1 MLTVDIL
8 KQNTKL
14 SGLSDE
20 QLNAIATMSQ
30 NDENTVIGARIGEL
44 HGQYDTDVLS
54 VSGITK
60 KSGEKSY
67 DYVKRVLNDY
77 KAKLEASKTL
87 QSQLDAA
94 KAQVEELK
102 AKGTDE
108 AIKQELKD
116 AKTRVEQLKASLQ
129 TKETEFNT
137 AKADLEKQVMNAHVD
152 YAFQAATAGLK
163 FKEGISESLKSVILS
178 AAKNEVL
185 AKGTPEL
192 IDDGKGGKRLAL
204 RGTDGNLVNNPKNGL
219 VPYTIQEL
227 VMETSL
233 KDAISTAPVHGGG
246 GTGPARPTDPNLPLD
261 LSGAKTQL
269 EADNMIENYLL
280 TVKGLTRDKAEFG
293 EESLRLRNDAKVAEL
308 PLK

>member
-1 MLTVDIL
+1 MLTVEIL

-44 HGQYDTDVLS
+44 HGQYDADVLG
-54 VSGITK
+54 VSGVAK

-67 DYVKRVLNDY
+67 DYVKRVLGDY

-94 KAQVEELK
+94 NTQIEELK
-102 AKGTDE
+102 AKGPDE

-116 AKTRVEQLKASLQ
+116 TKAHVEQLKTSLQ
-129 TKETEFNT
+129 AKTTEFDT
-137 AKADLEKQVMNAHVD
+137 AKANLEKQVMNAHVD

-163 FKEGISESLKSVILS
+163 FKDGISDTLKDVILN

-192 IDDGKGGKRLAL
+192 IDDGKGGKRIAL
-204 RGTDGNLVNNPKNGL
+204 RGADGNLVNNPKNGL
-219 VPYTIQEL
+219 APYTIQEL
-227 VMETSL
+227 VMETSI
-233 KDAISTAPVHGGG
+233 KDAITTTNNRGGG
-246 GTGPARPTDPNLPLD
+246 GTGPTPPADPNLPLD

-293 EESLRLRNDAKVAEL
+293 DESLRLRNEAKVAEL
-308 PLK
+308 PIK

>member
-44 HGQYDTDVLS
+44 HGQYDADVLS
-54 VSGITK
+54 VSGIAK

-67 DYVKRVLNDY
+67 DYVKRVLGDY
-77 KAKLEASKTL
+77 KDKLDASKTL

-94 KAQVEELK
+94 NAQIEELK
-102 AKGTDE
+102 TKGTDE

-116 AKTRVEQLKASLQ
+116 AKTRVEQLKTSLKA
-129 TKETEFNT
+129 KETEFTT

-152 YAFQAATAGLK
+152 YAFQAATSGLK
-163 FKEGISESLKSVILS
+163 FKDGISESLKSVILS

-204 RGTDGNLVNNPKNGL
+204 RGADGNLVNNPKNGL
-219 VPYTIQEL
+219 APYTIQEL

-233 KDAISTAPVHGGG
+233 KDAINTAPIHGGG
-246 GTGPARPTDPNLPLD
+246 GTGPTPSADPNLPLD

-293 EESLRLRNDAKVAEL
+293 EESLRLRNEAKVAEL

>member
-44 HGQYDTDVLS
+44 HGQYDADVLS

-67 DYVKRVLNDY
+67 DYVKRVLGDY
-77 KAKLEASKTL
+77 KAKLDASKTL

-102 AKGTDE
+102 AKGPDE

-129 TKETEFNT
+129 TKETEFAT

-163 FKEGISESLKSVILS
+163 FKDGISESLKSVILS

-204 RGTDGNLVNNPKNGL
+204 RGADGNLVNNPKNGL
-219 VPYTIQEL
+219 APYTIQEL

-246 GTGPARPTDPNLPLD
+246 GTGPTPPTDPNLPLD

-293 EESLRLRNDAKVAEL
+293 EESLRLRNEAKVAEL

>member
-8 KQNTKL
+8 KQNSKL

-44 HGQYDTDVLS
+44 HGQYDADVLS
-54 VSGITK
+54 VSGVSK

-67 DYVKRVLNDY
+67 DYVKRVLGDY
-77 KAKLEASKTL
+77 KTKLEASKTL

-94 KAQVEELK
+94 NAQIDELK
-102 AKGTDE
+102 SKGPDE
-108 AIKQELKD
+108 TLKQELKD
-116 AKTRVEQLKASLQ
+116 TKTRAEQLKASLQ
-129 TKETEFNT
+129 AKETEFAT
-137 AKADLEKQVMNAHVD
+137 AKADLEKQVMGAHVD

-163 FKEGISESLKSVILS
+163 FKEGISESLKNVILS

-204 RGTDGNLVNNPKNGL
+204 RGSDGNLVNNPKNGL
-219 VPYTIQEL
+219 APYTIQEL

-233 KDAISTAPVHGGG
+233 KDAISTTPTHTGA
-246 GTGPARPTDPNLPLD
+246 GTGPNPQVDPNLPLD

-280 TVKGLTRDKAEFG
+280 TVKGLTRDKVEFG
-293 EESLRLRNDAKVAEL
+293 EESLRLRTEAKVAEL

>member
-1 MLTVDIL
+1 MLTVEIL
-8 KQNTKL
+8 RQNTKL

-44 HGQYDTDVLS
+44 HGQYDADVLG
-54 VSGITK
+54 VSGIAK

-67 DYVKRVLNDY
+67 DYVKRVLGDY
-77 KAKLEASKTL
+77 KTKLDASKTL

-129 TKETEFNT
+129 AKETEFTT

-152 YAFQAATAGLK
+152 YAFQAATSGLK
-163 FKEGISESLKSVILS
+163 FKDGISESLKSVILS

-204 RGTDGNLVNNPKNGL
+204 RGADGNLVNNPKNGL
-219 VPYTIQEL
+219 APYTIQEL

-246 GTGPARPTDPNLPLD
+246 GTGPTPPADPNLPLD

>member
-1 MLTVDIL
+1 MLTVEIL

-44 HGQYDTDVLS
+44 HGQYDADVLG
-54 VSGITK
+54 VSGVAK

-67 DYVKRVLNDY
+67 DYVKRVLGDY
-77 KAKLEASKTL
+77 KAKLEASKNL

-94 KAQVEELK
+94 NTQIEELK
-102 AKGTDE
+102 AKGSDE

-116 AKTRVEQLKASLQ
+116 TKARVEQLKTSLQ
-129 TKETEFNT
+129 AKTTEFDT
-137 AKADLEKQVMNAHVD
+137 AKANLEKQVMNAHVD

-163 FKEGISESLKSVILS
+163 FKDGISDTLKDVILN

-192 IDDGKGGKRLAL
+192 IDDGKGGKRIAL
-204 RGTDGNLVNNPKNGL
+204 RGADGNLVSNPKNGL
-219 VPYTIQEL
+219 APYTIQEL
-227 VMETSL
+227 VMETSI
-233 KDAISTAPVHGGG
+233 KDAITTTNNRGGG
-246 GTGPARPTDPNLPLD
+246 GTGPTPPADPNLPLD

-293 EESLRLRNDAKVAEL
+293 DESLRLRNEAKVAEL
-308 PLK
+308 PIK

>member
-1 MLTVDIL
+1 MLTVEIL

-44 HGQYDTDVLS
+44 HGQYDADVLG
-54 VSGITK
+54 VSGIAK

-67 DYVKRVLNDY
+67 DYVKRVLGDY
-77 KAKLEASKTL
+77 KARLDASKTL

-102 AKGTDE
+102 AKGADE

-129 TKETEFNT
+129 TKETEFAT
-137 AKADLEKQVMNAHVD
+137 AKANLEKQVMNAHVD
-152 YAFQAATAGLK
+152 YAFQTATSGLK
-163 FKEGISESLKSVILS
+163 FKDGISESLKNVILS

-204 RGTDGNLVNNPKNGL
+204 RGADGNLVNNPKNGL
-219 VPYTIQEL
+219 APYTIQEL

-246 GTGPARPTDPNLPLD
+246 GTGPTPPTDPNLPLD

-280 TVKGLTRDKAEFG
+280 TVKGLTRDKVEFG
-293 EESLRLRNDAKVAEL
+293 EESLRLRNKAKVAEL

>member
-1 MLTVDIL
+1 MLTVEIL

-44 HGQYDTDVLS
+44 HGQYDADVLG
-54 VSGITK
+54 VSGISK

-67 DYVKRVLNDY
+67 DYVKRVLGDY
-77 KAKLEASKTL
+77 KAKLDASKTL

-129 TKETEFNT
+129 TKETEFAT

-163 FKEGISESLKSVILS
+163 FKDGISESLKSVILS

-185 AKGTPEL
+185 AKGAPEL

-204 RGTDGNLVNNPKNGL
+204 RGADGNLVNNPKNGL
-219 VPYTIQEL
+219 APYTIQEL

-246 GTGPARPTDPNLPLD
+246 GTGPLPPTDPNLPLD

-293 EESLRLRNDAKVAEL
+293 EESLRLRNEAKVAEL

>member
-44 HGQYDTDVLS
+44 HGQYDADVLG
-54 VSGITK
+54 VSGISK

-67 DYVKRVLNDY
+67 DYVKRVLGDY
-77 KAKLEASKTL
+77 KAKLDASKTL

-129 TKETEFNT
+129 AKETEFAT
-137 AKADLEKQVMNAHVD
+137 TKADLEKQVMNAHVD

-163 FKEGISESLKSVILS
+163 FKDGISESLKSVILS

-185 AKGTPEL
+185 AKGAPEL

-204 RGTDGNLVNNPKNGL
+204 RGADGNLVNNPKNGL
-219 VPYTIQEL
+219 APYTIQEL

-246 GTGPARPTDPNLPLD
+246 GTGPTPPTDPNLPLD

-293 EESLRLRNDAKVAEL
+293 EESLRLRNEAKVAEL

>member
-1 MLTVDIL
+1 MLTVEIL

-44 HGQYDTDVLS
+44 HGQYDADVLS
-54 VSGITK
+54 VSGVTK

-67 DYVKRVLNDY
+67 DYVKRVLGDY
-77 KAKLEASKTL
+77 KTKLEASKNL

-94 KAQVEELK
+94 NAQIEELK
-102 AKGTDE
+102 SKGPDE

-116 AKTRVEQLKASLQ
+116 VKTRAEQLKNSLQ
-129 TKETEFNT
+129 AKETEFAT
-137 AKADLEKQVMNAHVD
+137 AKANLEKQVMDAHVD
-152 YAFQAATAGLK
+152 YAFKAATAGLK
-163 FKEGISESLKSVILS
+163 FKDGISDALKNVILS

-185 AKGTPEL
+185 AKGAPEL

-204 RGTDGNLVNNPKNGL
+204 RGADGNLVNNPKNGL
-219 VPYTIQEL
+219 VVFDYKTNKEL
-227 VMETSL
+227 TS
-233 KDAISTAPVHGGG
+233 GG
-246 GTGPARPTDPNLPLD
+246 GTGPTPPADPNLPLD

-280 TVKGLTRDKAEFG
+280 TVKGLTRDKVEFG
-293 EESLRLRNDAKVAEL
+293 EESLRLRNEAKVAEL

>member
-44 HGQYDTDVLS
+44 HGQYDADVLS

-67 DYVKRVLNDY
+67 DYVKRVLGDY
-77 KAKLEASKTL
+77 KAKLDASKTL
-87 QSQLDAA
+87 QAQLDAA

-129 TKETEFNT
+129 TKETEFAT

-163 FKEGISESLKSVILS
+163 FKDGISESLKSVILS

-185 AKGTPEL
+185 AKGAPEF

-204 RGTDGNLVNNPKNGL
+204 RGADGNLVNNPKNGL
-219 VPYTIQEL
+219 APYTIQEL

-246 GTGPARPTDPNLPLD
+246 GTGPTPPTDPNLPLD

-293 EESLRLRNDAKVAEL
+293 EESLRLRNEAKVAEL